1 MIKRISVFAL
11 SFVLLCTALSV
22 NSVFA
27 DGSAADVDT
36 ALNDN
41 SVFAVELLEALDIAM
56 PDISENTAEVTRA
69 DFISGL
75 MSVMK
80 CADSKSGSVPFSDVA
95 EKSSYYGAVANA
107 LSLGI
112 ISPGENFFPQRAVTA
127 DEAYKM
133 AVTALGYGIKA
144 SLYGG
149 YPAGYV
155 KTARECEIDED
166 VNAVGSDAI
175 DANDFYALIKNILN
189 CKIFD
194 INSIEDGGLK
204 YKANDTVLEKLYD
217 VYITEG
223 VITADSYSSLYDP
236 NADYA
241 EGYVTIDSVT
251 YKCEAD
257 PKLGF
262 FTKAYVKD
270 NGGTTDTVLCFDLSE
285 NNVKTLDSNDFVSAD
300 KSKAVFENEDKKDVN
315 YSLDS
320 DFAILYNGKACPKYA
335 LSDISGSDGYVEL
348 VDNDDNGKYNVV
360 SVNEYTVMMIDA
372 VNSFDE
378 IITDQNSGVLDF
390 GTSSD
395 IKYNIWQNGTKIG
408 MDDIPGSAIA
418 QVYKANDGKLYKI
431 IISTDTVTGKINGFV
446 NDDKKIVI
454 DNVEYDYGSYFKQHY
469 LNKTKLGESFTFYL
483 SADGIIEAAL
493 SDTGAG
499 LKFGYFIALK
509 KGSGIDDTCSMKL
522 LDSDGKICV
531 YDINEK
537 AYLDAKKIKSF
548 DDIYSKLYVSGL
560 PNEQLIR
567 YGVNKNG
574 EINKIDTYLSESNT
588 EILGTLTGHES
599 DDDKLVKYTFYN
611 ETRSTIY
618 YMRAI
623 MMINP
628 HFYLPENCPAFV
640 IGSESEDDDIR
651 YTTDTA
657 KNYFNESNSI
667 SRIQNVYDSL
677 GNQCYEIEAYNIDQF
692 GNCGAVVIKN
702 NGGDASV
709 KPASKS
715 AMINNVMQAVTPDGG
730 TGLELEV
737 ALETIS
743 SGYRVDTS
751 FVTYFIEDENVLKSI
766 DPSASFGNPCLNKGD
781 IIRFQLAGTN
791 IIRSISRDFDRKNS
805 ALKSGVAATT
815 SNHGGT
821 PVYYFGTVYSKSGMI
836 FTTVPVGE
844 ANPDSAARNTWRI
857 SGTAAVYDSDADNV
871 MLISTDSILPY
882 MSAAGDAYNMI
893 VRMGSNEFKA
903 VYVYR

>member
-1 MIKRISVFAL
+1 MIKRILVFAL

-27 DGSAADVDT
+27 DDSAADADT

-56 PDISENTAEVTRA
+56 PDISKNTAEVTRA

-112 ISPGENFFPQRAVTA
+112 ISPDENFFPQRAVTA

-166 VNAVGSDAI
+166 INAVGSNAI

-204 YKANDTVLEKLYD
+204 YKANDTVLEKIYD

-241 EGYVTIDSVT
+241 DGYVTIDSVT
-251 YKCEAD
+251 YKCEAE

-262 FTKAYVKD
+262 FAKAYVKD
-270 NGGTTDTVLCFDLSE
+270 NAGTADTVLCFDLSE

-360 SVNEYTVMMIDA
+360 SVNEYTVMLIDT

-395 IKYNIWQNGTKIG
+395 IKYNIRQNGTKIG
-408 MDDIPGSAIA
+408 MDDIPDFAVA

-431 IISTDTVTGKINGFV
+431 IISTDTVTGKINGFR
-446 NDDKKIVI
+446 NDEEKIVI
-454 DNVEYDYGSYFKQHY
+454 DDKEYGYGSYFKQHY
-469 LNKTKLGESFTFYL
+469 LNKTKLGESFTFSL

-493 SDTGAG
+493 SDTSTG

-522 LDSDGKICV
+522 LDSDGEIYV

-537 AYLDAKKIKSF
+537 VYLDAKRIKSF
-548 DDIYSKLYVSGL
+548 DEIYSKLYISGAA
-560 PNEQLIR
+560 NEQLIR
-567 YGVNKNG
+567 YGVNRNN
-574 EINKIDTYLSESNT
+574 EINKIDTYTNGSNA
-588 EILGTLTGHES
+588 EILGTLTGNEP
-599 DDDKLVKYTFYN
+599 DDDKLVKYTFCN
-611 ETRSTIY
+611 ESRSMIY
-618 YMRAI
+618 YMRAV
-623 MMINP
+623 MMVTP
-628 HFYLPENCPAFV
+628 HFYVPEDCPAFV
-640 IGSESEDDDIR
+640 IGSKSESEDIR
-651 YTTDTA
+651 YCVDTVR
-657 KNYFNESNSI
+657 NYFNESNSI

-677 GNQCYEIEAYNIDQF
+677 GNQCYEIEAYNVDRF
-692 GNCGAVVIKN
+692 GICNAVVIKSDGTDTN
-702 NGGDASV
+702 I
-709 KPASKS
+709 KPGSKS
-715 AMINNVMQAVTPDGG
+715 AMINDVTYAVTPDGG
-730 TGLELEV
+730 TGLKLEV

-743 SGYRVDTS
+743 GGYRVDTS
-751 FVTYFIEDENVLKSI
+751 FAAYYIENEDVLKNI
-766 DPSASFGNPCLNKGD
+766 DPSASFNNPCLNKGD
-781 IIRFQLAGTN
+781 IIRFSLAGNN
-791 IIRSISRDFDRKNS
+791 IIRNISRDFDRKKF
-805 ALKSGVAATT
+805 ALKSGVAATA

-821 PVYYFGTVYSKSGMI
+821 PVYYFATVYSKNAMI
-836 FTTVPVGE
+836 FTTTPIGDP
-844 ANPDSAARNTWRI
+844 NPDAAAKNTWRF
-857 SGTAAVYDSDADNV
+857 SGTAAVYDSDSDSVVLMN
-871 MLISTDSILPY
+871 TDSVLSY
-882 MSAAGDAYNMI
+882 TSAAGDAYNII
-893 VRMGSNEFKA
+893 VRMGSNELKA
-903 VYVYR
+903 VYIYR